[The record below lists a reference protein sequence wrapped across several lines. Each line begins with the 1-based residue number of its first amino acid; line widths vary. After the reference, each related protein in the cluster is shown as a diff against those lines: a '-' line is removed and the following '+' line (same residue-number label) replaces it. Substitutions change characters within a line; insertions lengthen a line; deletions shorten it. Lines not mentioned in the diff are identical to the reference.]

1 MPSTDGG
8 VGGRGL
14 GEPGPGGGVA
24 PLRGPRTPAS
34 ITVQQLVDAPALAL
48 SLVAGAAGHGNVI
61 KVPRIQKPG
70 LALAGY
76 PEQLHSGRVLVLGGT
91 EIDYLAAAPA
101 SARAL
106 GLGTVMASRPAC
118 VVVCRGLPPVP
129 DLVRACE
136 AERVPLVST
145 SLTTADFIVGATGWM
160 GDRLAARTEVH
171 GVLVDVLGVGLL
183 VLGQSG
189 IGKSET
195 ALDLVVRGHRLVA
208 DDVVDVWR
216 RGDVVIGAG
225 VGLIRHHMEIRGLG
239 IINIQD
245 LFGVS
250 AVRDTKR
257 VELVVELVE
266 WNDADSYDRLGIDDP
281 QLDVLGVSVPMLR
294 LPVRPGRDLATL
306 LEVAARNQLLKARGR
321 HSARELTG
329 RLGHAL
335 THPGQAE
342 VEPAPLAGA
351 ELEAA
356 E

>member
-1 MPSTDGG
+1 M
-8 VGGRGL
+8 
-14 GEPGPGGGVA
+14 
-24 PLRGPRTPAS
+24 
-34 ITVQQLVDAPALAL
+34 
-48 SLVAGAAGHGNVI
+48 
-61 KVPRIQKPG
+61 
-70 LALAGY
+70 
-76 PEQLHSGRVLVLGGT
+76 
-91 EIDYLAAAPA
+91 
-101 SARAL
+101 
-106 GLGTVMASRPAC
+106 
-118 VVVCRGLPPVP
+118 
-129 DLVRACE
+129 
-136 AERVPLVST
+136 
-145 SLTTADFIVGATGWM
+145 
-160 GDRLAARTEVH
+160 
-171 GVLVDVLGVGLL
+171 
-183 VLGQSG
+183 
-189 IGKSET
+189 
-195 ALDLVVRGHRLVA
+195 
-208 DDVVDVWR
+208 
-216 RGDVVIGAG
+216 VIGAG